1 MASDY
6 GRNFGFRISDESVR
20 FSNGRYRT
28 PAGSTLALGTAVVVD
43 PAAPGYLKAATT
55 NELLVPGWSGI
66 LLQEEIH
73 INTAYQTPVY
83 DSYSFG
89 IAKANK
95 LSVITSGAG
104 TKIWLTNTSA
114 ETRTDGRTI
123 PAVTMVT
130 SAGLAVGDY
139 LGWTGT
145 VWAKNTT
152 AAQQWMVV
160 TAVDTTV
167 AGPRTALVEAVL
179 IK

>member
-20 FSNGRYRT
+20 YSNGRYKT

-43 PAAPGYLKAATT
+43 TASAGYLKAGGS

-66 LLQEEIH
+66 LVQEEIH
-73 INTAYQTPVY
+73 INTAYQSPIY
-83 DSYSFG
+83 DSYAFG
-89 IAKANK
+89 VAKANK
-95 LSVITSGAG
+95 LAVISSGAG
-104 TKIWLTNTSA
+104 TKIWLTNTAS
-114 ETRTDGRTI
+114 ETRADGRVI
-123 PAVTMVT
+123 PAVTMIT
-130 SAGLAVGDY
+130 TTGIAIGDY

-160 TAVDTTV
+160 TNIDTTTV
-167 AGPRTALVEAVL
+167 GTRTALVEAVF